1 MPGKAPGVSSEPL
14 LPMLEI
20 APVSAIARS
29 LLMKEDK
36 LLCRA
41 MSGLPIA
48 AAASSV
54 VNATSILY
62 VIMGVSGAGLP
73 ELRFRLVSPLGM
85 EFDRGFHD
93 DMLLIPQL
101 LEAELAEVGA
111 TCHVLN
117 FRRST
122 PLRVKGGPPRSGT
135 IPTTWTEANLY
146 WCIDSGLIQSNI
158 T

>member
-1 MPGKAPGVSSEPL
+1 MPEKAPGMSFEPL
-14 LPMLEI
+14 PPMLEI
-20 APVSAIARS
+20 APFNAIAHS

-41 MSGLPIA
+41 VSGLPTA

-62 VIMGVSGAGLP
+62 VIMEVSGAGLL

-85 EFDRGFHD
+85 ELDRGVHD
-93 DMLLIPQL
+93 DMLLIPGL
-101 LEAELAEVGA
+101 LEAEVAEVRA

-122 PLRVKGGPPRSGT
+122 PFGARGGPPRSGT
-135 IPTTWTEANLY
+135 ISDNVDEGKSLLAY
-146 WCIDSGLIQSNI
+146 
-158 T
+158 